1 MKLSKKEKSK
11 YASLYCVAISDI
23 YVNSNYKYK
32 LYNKSEIN
40 NYILNNRNTNKYIK
54 KSILDNNISENEL
67 YKFCKQ

>member
-1 MKLSKKEKSK
+1 MKLSKKEKRK

-23 YVNSNYKYK
+23 HVNSGYKYK

-54 KSILDNNISENEL
+54 KSILDNDISKKEL
-67 YKFCKQ
+67 YKFCK